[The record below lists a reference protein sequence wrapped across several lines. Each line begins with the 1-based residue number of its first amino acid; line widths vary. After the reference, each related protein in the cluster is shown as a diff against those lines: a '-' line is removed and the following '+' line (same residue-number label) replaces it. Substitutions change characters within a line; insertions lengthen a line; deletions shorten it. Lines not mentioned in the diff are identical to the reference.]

1 MTILNIEPSTPVC
14 SAALATDGTVTVFR
28 RSEPS
33 GDHARQLPLFVESL
47 LGEARSSGQTIDC
60 VAVSEGPGS
69 YTGLR
74 IGVSMAKGLAYGMNV
89 PMVSVP
95 TLRILAAEALAEAD
109 SMAAG
114 TRICPM
120 MDARRMEVYA
130 CLYDTCLRAAGEVR
144 ALVMDE
150 AAAAG
155 LAAGGPLVVCGN
167 GAAKCMELFSGMDV
181 RLSAPEYPDARFMA
195 GLAEEEL
202 RGGRTVDVA
211 YFEPFYLKEFAAAVS
226 HVKGLK

>member
-1 MTILNIEPSTPVC
+1 MTILNIETSTPVC
-14 SAALATDGTVTVFR
+14 SVAIATDGIVQMFR
-28 RSEPS
+28 RSEPV
-33 GDHARQLPLFVESL
+33 GDHARQLPLFVESML
-47 LGEARSSGQTIDC
+47 AEARDKGLKTDA

-74 IGVSMAKGLAYGMNV
+74 IGVSMAKGLAYGMDV
-89 PMVSVP
+89 PLVGVP
-95 TLRILAAEALAEAD
+95 TLQILAAEALEEAGKTGAE
-109 SMAAG
+109 

-120 MDARRMEVYA
+120 TDARRMEVYT
-130 CLYDTCLRAAGEVR
+130 CEYDSSLRAKGEVR

-150 AAAAG
+150 KTAAELAG
-155 LAAGGPLVVCGN
+155 RKPLIVCGD
-167 GAAKCMELFSGMDV
+167 GAKKCMELFKGMEV

-195 GLAEEEL
+195 GLAEAAL
-202 RGGRTVDVA
+202 REGRTVDVA